1 MDKQTFTRQQLYDL
15 VWSEPMLSLSKKYNI
30 SDVGLRKTCIRMSI
44 PMPKAG
50 HWQKLKFGKKIK
62 RVPLPA
68 NYQGEQE
75 VSFSLRDENT
85 PFPVRG
91 ESPLSVLKHQIEND
105 ASLKLTVPDKLTNPD
120 KLIIAARESLNRK
133 DSYAHHGLISCQRG
147 ELNIR
152 VTKENVSRALRFMD
166 AFIKAMRARGHEITI
181 ENDST
186 YAVVKT
192 QKLEVSLRE
201 KTKRIPGTERW
212 QTSDYQPTGQLVF
225 KLDETC
231 YDREWMDGKLPL
243 ENQLLIIIAKLELI
257 SVELNERELVWQKQ
271 REERDRQEKLRK
283 AYEEKQQKD
292 LADFKDMLLKAA
304 RWHKAVNLRN
314 YIDTVEQKAI
324 NSNNL
329 SEELKGWLAWARK
342 KADWYDPFIELKDE
356 LLNEVDRETLT
367 MIKKNSFYGW

>member
-1 MDKQTFTRQQLYDL
+1 MAKQTFTRQELYDL

-62 RVPLPA
+62 KVPLPD
-68 NYQGEQE
+68 NYLGEQE
-75 VSFSLRDENT
+75 VSFSLRDEKT

-105 ASLKLTVPDKLTNPD
+105 SSLKLTVPDKLTNPD

-133 DSYAHHGLISCQRG
+133 DSYAHHGLISCHRG
-147 ELNIR
+147 ELDIR
-152 VTKENVSRALRFMD
+152 VTKENIPRALRFMD
-166 AFIKAMRARGHEITI
+166 VFIKAMRTRGHEITI

-192 QKLEVSLRE
+192 QKLEISLRE

-225 KLDETC
+225 KLDETF
-231 YDREWMDGKLPL
+231 YDREWMDAKLPL
-243 ENQLLIIIAKLELI
+243 EDQLPTILAKLELI
-257 SVELNERELVWQKQ
+257 SIELNERDLVWQKH
-271 REERDRQEKLRK
+271 REERELQEKLRK

-292 LADFKDMLLKAA
+292 LTDFKDMLLKAA

-314 YIDTVEQKAI
+314 YIDTVEQNAI
-324 NSNNL
+324 NSGSL
-329 SEELKGWLAWARK
+329 SEELQEWLTWARK

-367 MIKKNSFYGW
+367 YQ

>member
-1 MDKQTFTRQQLYDL
+1 MDKQTFTREELYDL

-62 RVPLPA
+62 KVPLPG
-68 NYQGEQE
+68 NYQGEQK
-75 VSFSLRDENT
+75 VSFSLRDEKT

-105 ASLKLTVPDKLTNPD
+105 NLLKLTVPDKLTNPD

-133 DSYAHHGLISCQRG
+133 DSHAHHGLISCQRG
-147 ELNIR
+147 ELDIR
-152 VTKENVSRALRFMD
+152 VTKENVPRALRFMD
-166 AFIKAMRARGHEITI
+166 VFIKAMRTRGHEITI

-186 YAVVKT
+186 HAVVKT
-192 QKLEVSLRE
+192 QKLEISLRE
-201 KTKRIPGTERW
+201 KTKRIPGTDRW

-225 KLDETC
+225 KLDKTF
-231 YDREWMDGKLPL
+231 YDRDWVDGKLPL
-243 ENQLLIIIAKLELI
+243 EDQFPTILAKLELI

-271 REERDRQEKLRK
+271 RAERERQEKLRK
-283 AYEEKQQKD
+283 AFEEKQQKD

-314 YIDTVEQKAI
+314 YINTFEQNAI
-324 NSNNL
+324 SSNNL
-329 SEELKGWLAWARK
+329 SEELKEWLAWARK
-342 KADWYDPFIELKDE
+342 KADWYDPFIELQDE

-367 MIKKNSFYGW
+367 MAKKDSFFGW